1 MSNSQP
7 QSHAAAGVTGTE
19 GDHITHYAPGK
30 GPQPDPTAG
39 VVSGENEHM
48 GVFTPD
54 KTGTETYVSSDTERN
69 GVSAHGNAVLEHD
82 AQTKGRW
89 FQYIKTKQFWITL
102 ALGQG
107 TCISKAAQAN

>member
-1 MSNSQP
+1 MSDSQLQP
-7 QSHAAAGVTGTE
+7 QPTAGVAATE
-19 GDHITHYAPGK
+19 CDHIGHYAPGK

-39 VVSGENEHM
+39 VVPENEHS
-48 GVFTPD
+48 GVYAPD
-54 KTGTETYVSSDTERN
+54 KTGTETYVSSETEPN
-69 GVSAHGNAVLEHD
+69 GVSAHGNEVLEHD

-107 TCISKAAQAN
+107 MYEEL